1 MNRPDLNLGERDGE
15 GYQKKGYSDLG
26 HVIIKNSNDA
36 YGMVDIWRCKES
48 DRVTIIKAVLDDG
61 SDESFPI
68 EIKGEF
74 YIGPAKGMLM
84 VNMDTGDEETIV
96 YVRKQ

>member
-1 MNRPDLNLGERDGE
+1 MHFLW
-15 GYQKKGYSDLG
+15 
-26 HVIIKNSNDA
+26 V
-36 YGMVDIWRCKES
+36 
-48 DRVTIIKAVLDDG
+48 
-61 SDESFPI
+61 SFYFQFKLKVFPV